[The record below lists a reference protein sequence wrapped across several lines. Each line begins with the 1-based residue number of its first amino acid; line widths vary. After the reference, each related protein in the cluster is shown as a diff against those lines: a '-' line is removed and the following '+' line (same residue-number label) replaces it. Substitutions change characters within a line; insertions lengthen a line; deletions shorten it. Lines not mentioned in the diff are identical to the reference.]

1 MCRDTSDLNTQST
14 EHRNEGH
21 TPTVHSHTCRLPK
34 EAGDPFC
41 PQLHNHYLGY
51 IGVSM
56 YVKWLV
62 PNLATPLVY
71 DLHLCL
77 KTYSIANGTYV
88 PSLHSCL

>member
-34 EAGDPFC
+34 EAGDPFAHSC
-41 PQLHNHYLGY
+41 T
-51 IGVSM
+51 IIIAGVLLNVCM

-62 PNLATPLVY
+62 PNLPTPLVY

-77 KTYSIANGTYV
+77 K
-88 PSLHSCL
+88 